1 MDPAAIGY
9 GGLTTD
15 MDRGHTV
22 KRMLSTAAILIGL
35 AVVLTIVAL
44 VLRALRWL
52 LIVAAV
58 VLVIGAFVGYRG
70 RSSAS

>member
-1 MDPAAIGY
+1 
-9 GGLTTD
+9 
-15 MDRGHTV
+15 MDRGHAV
-22 KRMLSTAAILIGL
+22 QRLLSTAAMLIGL
-35 AVVLTIVAL
+35 AVVLAIIGL

-70 RSSAS
+70 RSGTP